1 MVYVCDVDILWYY
14 ESSVC
19 SGGLA
24 IFILKIMVLHVVV
37 LQHGL
42 HGSSA
47 DFDPLEAAL
56 TQQHNPLTGQLIV
69 VNISV
74 SQPHREACSGAA
86 LVQL

>member
-1 MVYVCDVDILWYY
+1 MVYVCDVDILM
-14 ESSVC
+14 SRVT
-19 SGGLA
+19 SGYF
-24 IFILKIMVLHVVV
+24 FILKIMVLHVVV